1 MTSRKRHR
9 ISVVCGFCKKR
20 KVKCD
25 KGNPCSTCI
34 KYGNMECHYDI
45 QGVDVVSNKVND
57 AEYMVQGEL
66 QILKAKIRNLEE
78 TLTTSNESYNE
89 DSSIHN
95 SRKNVP
101 SQPFKLEN
109 GINCFGGYNP
119 VASPDE
125 TINFYEGY
133 TAVLDGEPV
142 KRRNFGPLAWLSLI
156 KVDPALTIL
165 WSFIHSK
172 KMQKLNSCMTEGN
185 GSCSSS

>member
-95 SRKNVP
+95 SRKTCQANHLNW
-101 SQPFKLEN
+101 KTELIALA
-109 GINCFGGYNP
+109 GIIQLHLQMKQSTFMKDIRLFSMVNLSREEILVLWHGY
-119 VASPDE
+119 
-125 TINFYEGY
+125 
-133 TAVLDGEPV
+133 
-142 KRRNFGPLAWLSLI
+142 
-156 KVDPALTIL
+156 
-165 WSFIHSK
+165 H
-172 KMQKLNSCMTEGN
+172 
-185 GSCSSS
+185 